1 MWHHFKK
8 KKCGLAARQIWGSHL
23 SVLEVEQDTAATSME
38 SSELQVG
45 SVQLSISV
53 VSSKEL

>member
-1 MWHHFKK
+1 MAN
-8 KKCGLAARQIWGSHL
+8 LRQHL